1 MTMFQYY
8 KRSRHFVFSA
18 FIAFVFV
25 LLCQNTAF
33 ARASSNGDLP
43 TKADLQA
50 QLDSLNKQ
58 KDLSAQDKLVQ
69 QDLTDTLATL
79 DKIDRIKEESVQL
92 RLKIAEATDK
102 MRQSPAAFTALS
114 DVANDDETRKI
125 LSSLSLLQLETRVAQ
140 VLVDLQHAQNVLS
153 SYHTQKFSL

>member
-1 MTMFQYY
+1 MIFLRFDFSG
-8 KRSRHFVFSA
+8 RSSGSETFIHHDYVPVLQTITAFVFQHLLLC
-18 FIAFVFV
+18 FV

-79 DKIDRIKEESVQL
+79 DKIDRIKEETVQL
-92 RLKIAEATDK
+92 RQKVAEAPEK
-102 MRQSPAAFTALS
+102 CARRP
-114 DVANDDETRKI
+114 R
-125 LSSLSLLQLETRVAQ
+125 R
-140 VLVDLQHAQNVLS
+140 
-153 SYHTQKFSL
+153 

>member
-50 QLDSLNKQ
+50 QL
-58 KDLSAQDKLVQ
+58 
-69 QDLTDTLATL
+69 
-79 DKIDRIKEESVQL
+79 
-92 RLKIAEATDK
+92 
-102 MRQSPAAFTALS
+102 
-114 DVANDDETRKI
+114 
-125 LSSLSLLQLETRVAQ
+125 
-140 VLVDLQHAQNVLS
+140 
-153 SYHTQKFSL
+153 

>member
-79 DKIDRIKEESVQL
+79 DKIDRIKKRQFSYGKKS
-92 RLKIAEATDK
+92 LK
-102 MRQSPAAFTALS
+102 R
-114 DVANDDETRKI
+114 RKKCA
-125 LSSLSLLQLETRVAQ
+125 RRPRR
-140 VLVDLQHAQNVLS
+140 
-153 SYHTQKFSL
+153 

>member
-69 QDLTDTLATL
+69 QDLTQTLETL
-79 DKIDRIKEESVQL
+79 DKIERIKSETAQL
-92 RLKIAEATDK
+92 RQQVEQAPAKLRQAVAE
-102 MRQSPAAFTALS
+102 R
-114 DVANDDETRKI
+114 
-125 LSSLSLLQLETRVAQ
+125 
-140 VLVDLQHAQNVLS
+140 
-153 SYHTQKFSL
+153 

>member
-79 DKIDRIKEESVQL
+79 DKIDRIKEETVQATA
-92 RLKIAEATDK
+92 KVAESAGK
-102 MRQSPAAFTALS
+102 MRQ
-114 DVANDDETRKI
+114 ANRGVNST
-125 LSSLSLLQLETRVAQ
+125 
-140 VLVDLQHAQNVLS
+140 
-153 SYHTQKFSL
+153 